1 MQQDVAILQEVAAYH
16 RLEQVHL
23 AFERAAQE
31 LERARAASLCIPNC
45 GKCCERMTPYIWD
58 IEGRYI
64 RGSIMGNGHLGR
76 NMDMA
81 EAWLLNKVKGVHS
94 YGTPAGK
101 MSPEAFASLRPEV
114 QAVMNSPCAFLDE
127 EKRCVLYSS
136 RPISCRAY
144 GVTRLTD
151 RDCPRPLGAGEDPL
165 RRAYFTGPGGLKLRQ
180 RVNSFVTGLEQ
191 PTWRVSWF
199 LPTLLYL
206 LCRPEK
212 YKALVDNNQIAAA
225 KLVISPASPSLL
237 WQEQL
242 EELWTRAAR
251 TYSPN

>member
-1 MQQDVAILQEVAAYH
+1 MQDAAIFQEVAAYR

-23 AFERAAQE
+23 AFEKAAQE

-45 GKCCERMTPYIWD
+45 GKCCQRMTPYIWD

-64 RGSIMGNGHLGR
+64 RGSIMGNGHMGH

-81 EAWLLNKVKGVHS
+81 ETWLLDKIKGVNS

-101 MSPEAFASLRPEV
+101 MSPETWTSLQKEV
-114 QAVMNSPCAFLDE
+114 HIVMNSPCPFLDE

-136 RPISCRAY
+136 RPISCRGF
-144 GVTRLTD
+144 GVTRLPGA
-151 RDCPRPLGAGEDPL
+151 DCLRPLGIGEGPL
-165 RRAYFTGPGGLKLRQ
+165 RRAYYTGPGGLKLRQ
-180 RVNSFVTGLEQ
+180 KVNDLVASLEQ
-191 PTWRVSWF
+191 PIWRVNWF
-199 LPTLLYL
+199 MPTLLYL
-206 LCRPEK
+206 LCRPDK
-212 YKALVDNNQIAAA
+212 YKILVDNNQIAAA
-225 KLVISPASPSLL
+225 KLVISPASPSIL

-242 EELWTRAAR
+242 EAIWTRAAK